1 MEEMTEASGGAKPRR
16 IRTVSESLLS
26 IALGL
31 EAALMFFVTVTAFGL
46 KVLPPAVAF
55 GGGAALFVL
64 LILAARLLRYPWGV
78 WVGWALQV
86 VIVATG
92 FILPLMF
99 FVGAGFVAI
108 WIYCFVTGRRLDAR
122 NRQLASETPKE
133 TP

>member
-1 MEEMTEASGGAKPRR
+1 MTEAAAGRPRR
-16 IRTVSESLLS
+16 VRTVSESLLS
-26 IALGL
+26 IVLGL

-46 KVLPPAVAF
+46 KVVPPAVAF

-64 LILAARLLRYPWGV
+64 LLIAAWLLRFSWGV
-78 WVGWALQV
+78 WVGWVLQA

-92 FILPLMF
+92 FVLPLMF

-108 WIYCFVTGRRLDAR
+108 WIYCFVTGHRLDKR
-122 NRQLASETPKE
+122 NRQLASETTKE